1 MLSENEVKILEYL
14 KKVKEDTAENI
25 SNQLNIPIETVYSVS
40 QLLKEKGYI
49 AIQEEKIVKYELTK
63 EGKERLQNGL
73 PEEILVNAL
82 EGKEARIQDLRNKL
96 GKDFEI
102 AIGWAKRKGLIKIE
116 KDSII
121 PLVQHYEAKE
131 EKEALLKPE
140 TAKKEILQELLSRK
154 LLVKKEEKISR
165 LKLIKEDIEIK
176 PALTF
181 LTPELLASG
190 EWRKYYLRE
199 YNVEAYPPFY
209 PLGRKHFFK
218 EFLERLKDIMK
229 ELGFKE
235 FYSDYVE
242 IEFYNFDLLFQAQD
256 HPAREIHD
264 SFSIPGEG
272 KLQDEKLVE
281 KVKEMHENGW
291 KYTWDKKIAS
301 RLMLRSQ
308 TTATTAR
315 ILASKPAPPLR
326 AFTIGKVFRPDSID
340 ATHLIEF
347 HQLDGLVIEEDF
359 NFRDLLGTLK
369 EIFGRIGIK
378 EIKFKPA
385 YFPFTEP
392 SVEVYGKIEG
402 LGWVEMCGAG
412 MLRPEILR
420 AVEINSP
427 AGAWGIGI
435 DRLAMLLFGLKD
447 IRLLYSNDV
456 EYLRNRKVDINA
468 YD

>member
-1 MLSENEVKILEYL
+1 MLSENEIKILEYL
-14 KKVKEDTAENI
+14 KKVKEATEDNI
-25 SNQLNIPIETVYSVS
+25 SKELNIPVDTVFSLS
-40 QLLKEKGYI
+40 QLLKEKGFVVV
-49 AIQEEKIVKYELTK
+49 EEERITKYEITK
-63 EGKERLQNGL
+63 EGKERLEKGF
-73 PEEILVNAL
+73 PEELLINTLA
-82 EGKEARIQDLRNKL
+82 GKETRIQDIKNVL

-102 AIGWAKRKGLIKIE
+102 ALGWAKRKGLISVE
-116 KDSII
+116 KERLI

-131 EKEALLKPE
+131 EREALLNPE
-140 TAKKEILQELLSRK
+140 KANTKVLQELISRK
-154 LLVKKEEKISR
+154 LLIRKEEKVIHIR
-165 LKLIKEDIEIK
+165 LIKEPLEIS
-176 PALTF
+176 PTITF
-181 LTPELLASG
+181 LTPQMLVNG
-190 EWRKYYLRE
+190 EWRKYRLRE

-209 PLGRKHFFK
+209 PLGKKHFFK
-218 EFLERLKDIMK
+218 EFLERLKDVMK
-229 ELGFKE
+229 ELGFRE
-235 FYSDYVE
+235 FYSDYIE
-242 IEFYNFDLLFQAQD
+242 MEFYNFDLLFQAQD

-264 SFSIPGEG
+264 SFSIPGEAR
-272 KLQDEKLVE
+272 LPNEKLVE
-281 KVKEMHENGW
+281 RVKEIHEKGW
-291 KYTWDKKIAS
+291 KYKWDRKIAS

-315 ILASKPAPPLR
+315 ILASKPKPPLR

-347 HQLDGLVIEEDF
+347 HQLDGLVLEDNY

-369 EIFGRIGIK
+369 EIFNGIGIK

-402 LGWVEMCGAG
+402 LGWVEMSGAG
-412 MLRPEILR
+412 LLRPEILQ
-420 AVEINSP
+420 AVEVNSS

-447 IRLLYSNDV
+447 IRLLYANDI

-468 YD
+468 YY